1 MVKEPGLKRDLEK
14 YLTFIEDTVEKKRL
28 KLEKDLTFIEELIRG
43 VDAATPKKGTA
54 TGRPEEKDFLYEI
67 VVNKWNEID
76 VRKWDY
82 FARDCHYLGIPNS
95 FDHQR
100 LLKSARVCDVDGINH
115 ICFRDKVADNVYDMF
130 HTRYT
135 LYLQAYQHKIVN
147 IIEHKIANAFW
158 EAKDTLEI
166 TLISESLSQ
175 DEMTKFIKL
184 TDHIFE
190 EILYSTDDE
199 LKGARE
205 ELEDVVRRRLPK
217 CVGETRITE
226 DEAKAKAEAEGKAEG
241 KSFDRNWKEAVDEW
255 NKRHPTVFL
264 DKKDFWTEVI
274 TLDYNKKDGN
284 PNDKKPTDSVYFYKK
299 KEPTKG
305 YKIKE
310 YEVSSLLPEKFTERV
325 GRVNYTKNSD
335 EEEKDAKE
343 CFKWWRLG
351 KCVIQVYDKEEFKG
365 NNYFITG
372 DYPPLVRCGIE
383 VVRSCRVI
391 RGVWKLYEGRD
402 YNEPHYLLKEGEYPN
417 PAAWGSTN
425 PAQSLKRVTF
435 KIQLYGEEDFEDP
448 MHETTV
454 DCSSVEDQF
463 AMNAVHSCK
472 VIGGVWKLY
481 EGHDYNEPH
490 YLLKEGEY
498 PNPAAWNATNPAQ
511 SLKR

>member
-14 YLTFIEDTVEKKRL
+14 YLTFIEDTVEEKRL

-43 VDAATPKKGTA
+43 VDTATPEWTA
-54 TGRPEEKDFLYEI
+54 TGRPEEKAFLYEI

-95 FDHQR
+95 FDHR
-100 LLKSARVCDVDGINH
+100 CLLKSARVCDVDGRNH

-147 IIEHKIANAFW
+147 IIEDKIVEAFL
-158 EAKDTLEI
+158 EAQTTHAI
-166 TLISESLSQ
+166 FPISERLSP

-190 EILYSTDDE
+190 EILYSTDDK
-199 LKGARE
+199 LKGARK

-226 DEAKAKAEAEGKAEG
+226 DEAKAKAEAEGEAEE
-241 KSFDRNWKEAVDEW
+241 KVFERNWKEAVDEW

-264 DKKDFWTEVI
+264 DKKDFHTEVI
-274 TLDYNKKDGN
+274 TLDYNKNGEN
-284 PNDKKPTDSVYFYKK
+284 PINRVYFYKK

-305 YKIKE
+305 YKIKK
-310 YEVSSLLPEKFTERV
+310 YEVSSLLPEEFTERV

-365 NNYFITG
+365 NSYCITG

-383 VVRSCRVI
+383 VVRSCKVI
-391 RGVWKLYEGRD
+391 RGVWKLYEGHD
-402 YNEPHYLLKEGEYPN
+402 YNEPHYLLKEGVYRN
-417 PAAWGSTN
+417 PAAWGSTK
-425 PAQSLKRVTF
+425 PAQSLKSVTF

-472 VIGGVWKLY
+472 VIGGVWKLC
-481 EGHDYNEPH
+481 EG
-490 YLLKEGEY
+490 
-498 PNPAAWNATNPAQ
+498 
-511 SLKR
+511 